1 MINSEVQNE
10 INRLN
15 LEDYVWVIFII
26 ISLANIYGD
35 KLEKDYLRTNNKKF
49 EDNANVIFEIV
60 LLVTFL
66 IYIYFWVRN
75 YKAFAKACAN
85 EKRLYIIKLL
95 GSSFLIAGVLC
106 LLYFQTKNSNFIG
119 GPAV

>member
-1 MINSEVQNE
+1 MINREAQNE

-15 LEDYVWVIFII
+15 IEDYVWGIFIV

-35 KLEKDYLRTNNKKF
+35 KLEKDYLKTNNKKF
-49 EDNANVIFEIV
+49 ENDANVIFETV

-75 YKAFAKACAN
+75 YKAYAKACAN

-95 GSSFLIAGVLC
+95 GSSFLIAGVIC

-119 GPAV
+119 SPAI